1 MRTTAC
7 VRSLYEQR
15 TPQTPPAAL
24 SQQLVELKDDIQS
37 VLDEEEEA
45 FNNLPEGLQS
55 GERGDTMQTDIASL
69 DAAICTLEEPVIS

>member
-1 MRTTAC
+1 MNNER
-7 VRSLYEQR
+7 RKRL
-15 TPQTPPAAL
+15 AAL

-55 GERGDTMQTDIASL
+55 GERGDVMQTTISSL
-69 DAAICTLEEPVIS
+69 DAAVSALEDAGDQLTEAQM